1 MLESAESR
9 NAPLV
14 DTHETNQNPASVPS
28 HVPTA
33 GTQSRVE
40 LSGVV
45 TSLCSNAKEQGQKWI
60 TPEGARQIATHVCKV
75 VDDKQFQVLF
85 NFFHDQRILIP
96 FKKLLVLL
104 TQS

>member
-1 MLESAESR
+1 MLESAELR

-14 DTHETNQNPASVPS
+14 DTHETTQNPASVPS

-45 TSLCSNAKEQGQKWI
+45 TSLCSSQG
-60 TPEGARQIATHVCKV
+60 TRSEMDHTGRCKA
-75 VDDKQFQVLF
+75 
-85 NFFHDQRILIP
+85 NCHSRM
-96 FKKLLVLL
+96 
-104 TQS
+104 QSC

>member
-9 NAPLV
+9 NTPLV
-14 DTHETNQNPASVPS
+14 DTHEANQNPASVPS

-60 TPEGARQIATHVCKV
+60 TLEGARQIATHKTVPGIIE
-75 VDDKQFQVLF
+75 LF
-85 NFFHDQRILIP
+85 PRPEDFDPL
-96 FKKLLVLL
+96 
-104 TQS
+104 